1 MRVVAGT
8 DIGSLYTKV
17 VILGN
22 EASDCTLVSSHEVR
36 SGGLYKDAGTEALHS
51 ALQAAGLK
59 MEDVDYIV
67 STGYGR
73 YQFEFGDKTVSELQC
88 HARGIKYLFPEVGTL
103 IDIGG
108 QDSKIIHVN
117 DRGKVWNFLMNDKCA
132 AGTGRFLEVMA
143 DGLGI
148 PISELS
154 QTALR
159 STKEVGMSSVC
170 TVFAESEVI
179 GLLSEGCHRE
189 DIVRAIYRAI
199 ADRVG
204 TMVIR
209 LGVREKVAMSGG
221 VARHSSLVSAMEER
235 LKTKIFVP
243 QNPELVGA
251 WGAALIA
258 METVRARDTDNVTR
272 PA

>member
-1 MRVVAGT
+1 MRLVAGT

-17 VILGN
+17 VILDDEAGN
-22 EASDCTLVSSHEVR
+22 CALVSSYEVR
-36 SGGLYKDAGTEALHS
+36 SGGLYKDAGAEALHS

-59 MEDVDYIV
+59 MEDIDYTV
-67 STGYGR
+67 CTGYGR

-88 HARGIKYLFPEVGTL
+88 HAKGIKHLFPEVATL

-108 QDSKIIHVN
+108 QDSKMIHVN
-117 DRGKVWNFLMNDKCA
+117 DKGKVWNFLMNDKCA

-154 QTALR
+154 EVALR
-159 STKEVGMSSVC
+159 STKEVNISSVC

-179 GLLSEGCHRE
+179 GLLSEGCRRE

-199 ADRVG
+199 ANRVG
-204 TMVIR
+204 AMVIR
-209 LGVREKVAMSGG
+209 LGLREKVAMSGG
-221 VARHSSLVSAMEER
+221 VARHLSLVRALEER
-235 LKTKIFVP
+235 LKTEIFVP
-243 QNPELVGA
+243 QNPALVGA
-251 WGAALIA
+251 LGAALIA
-258 METVRARDTDNVTR
+258 METVRAQDV
-272 PA
+272 AV